1 MALTDLLARPLAAGI
16 FIVGGFDSLRHPDKK
31 VPTAQ
36 TVTAPIT
43 QATGLDTEALV
54 RVNGAVQVGAGL
66 ALATGRLPR
75 LAALLLIGSLVPT
88 TVAGHRFWEIDDA
101 AGKRLQRLQF
111 LKNLSMLGGLLSIA
125 TSTGGR
131 PSLPWRARRAL
142 GTAVD
147 TSVDTVQRLIP
158 ATG

>member
-16 FIVGGFDSLRHPDKK
+16 FSVGGFDSLRHPDKK

-66 ALATGRLPR
+66 ALAPGRLPR

-101 AGKRLQRLQF
+101 DLPPALVFRQDKATHGMIEPKAETTLAAYEMTLASSRDKWRLV
-111 LKNLSMLGGLLSIA
+111 SPPSVGGQ
-125 TSTGGR
+125 
-131 PSLPWRARRAL
+131 P
-142 GTAVD
+142 
-147 TSVDTVQRLIP
+147 
-158 ATG
+158 